1 MSQSRSAPSEKRV
14 EKLQIMVADSELAM
28 IDDWRFENRAASRSA
43 AIRSLIFLG
52 LELSKAEPDLAAKL
66 LEALDK
72 A

>member
-1 MSQSRSAPSEKRV
+1 MTTEKRI

-43 AIRSLIFLG
+43 AIRSLIYLG
-52 LELSKAEPDLAAKL
+52 LELSKSDPDLSRKL
-66 LEALDK
+66 LDTLDK

>member
-1 MSQSRSAPSEKRV
+1 MSNEKSSAPEKRV

-43 AIRSLIFLG
+43 AIRSLIYLG
-52 LELSKAEPDLAAKL
+52 LELTKSDPDAAVKL
-66 LEALDK
+66 LDQLDR

>member
-1 MSQSRSAPSEKRV
+1 MNREKPSAPEKRV

-43 AIRSLIFLG
+43 AIRSLIYLG
-52 LELSKAEPDLAAKL
+52 LELSKAEPDKVSKL
-66 LEALDK
+66 LEQLDR

>member
-1 MSQSRSAPSEKRV
+1 MNSDKTSAPEKRV

-43 AIRSLIFLG
+43 AIRSLIYLG
-52 LELSKAEPDLAAKL
+52 LELTKSDPEKVSQL
-66 LEALDK
+66 LDQLDR

>member
-1 MSQSRSAPSEKRV
+1 MSNEKSSASEKRV

-43 AIRSLIFLG
+43 AIRSLIYLG
-52 LELSKAEPDLAAKL
+52 LELTKSDPDAAAKL
-66 LEALDK
+66 LDQLDR

>member
-1 MSQSRSAPSEKRV
+1 MTESKANTPEKRV

-43 AIRSLIFLG
+43 AIRSLIYLG
-52 LELSKAEPDLAAKL
+52 LEMSKADSETAAKL
-66 LEALDK
+66 LEQLDR

>member
-1 MSQSRSAPSEKRV
+1 MTQSKSNAPEKRV
-14 EKLQIMVADSELAM
+14 EKLQIMVADSELEM

-52 LELSKAEPDLAAKL
+52 LELSKRDPEKVAKL
-66 LEALDK
+66 LEQLDR

>member
-1 MSQSRSAPSEKRV
+1 MSQKSKSEKRV
-14 EKLQIMVADSELAM
+14 EKLQIMVADSELSM

-52 LELSKAEPDLAAKL
+52 LELSREDPDKAGKL
-66 LEALDK
+66 LEQLDR